1 MRLTDLEPRWILG
14 NSVFAFLCPHCKEHL
29 LTCKNIVMSYQ
40 EQHELFEK
48 EFGENWNTFVVPMS
62 EAQCWAIT
70 GSVPNNPN
78 AAFIE
83 DLTVTP
89 SIDAS
94 TSGHWHGHIT
104 KGVIE

>member
-1 MRLTDLEPRWILG
+1 
-14 NSVFAFLCPHCKEHL
+14 
-29 LTCKNIVMSYQ
+29 MSYQ

-48 EFGENWNTFVVPMS
+48 EFGEDWNKFVVPMR
-62 EAQCWAIT
+62 EEQCWAIT

-94 TSGHWHGHIT
+94 SSGHWHGHIT
-104 KGVIE
+104 NGKIC